1 MDWFIIIPLGVM
13 LALTYKVCRAD
24 RSLCRVALAGL
35 ALIVYAVVNRL
46 YERAPPM
53 WEVFAVLAIMLIIA
67 FK

>member
-1 MDWFIIIPLGVM
+1 MDLFTIIPLGVM
-13 LALTYKVCRAD
+13 LVITYKVCRAD
-24 RSLCRVALAGL
+24 RSLCRVALSGL